1 MMISPGSPEQV
12 VVAFLMGLIDLVSY
26 TKFSPFPGPS
36 LAILEPPP
44 RPRPRPPPP
53 PHTQCTQTLLLCLSM
68 QTRSTICFRRSVSFR
83 SCSSFSRSAVSS
95 QAHPHTCVLCFRSC
109 VLLPPLLPPARVADQ
124 AFAIKVDLS
133 RFESSSAQ
141 TLDLLLCVMVLTP
154 IVFGVF
160 TAIGVAT
167 IPILEAC

>member
-36 LAILEPPP
+36 LAILEPHDHDYDHHHHHTRNAR
-44 RPRPRPPPP
+44 RPCCFVSPCRPG
-53 PHTQCTQTLLLCLSM
+53 
-68 QTRSTICFRRSVSFR
+68 RRFVFVVLSVSDRARPFPGR
-83 SCSSFSRSAVSS
+83 LFPQRRTLTHVSCAFVHASYS
-95 QAHPHTCVLCFRSC
+95 
-109 VLLPPLLPPARVADQ
+109 PPACVADQ